1 MPIRFVLVAAFAL
14 LALAACGRKTGLDTP
29 VSFDQVTPFTEAG
42 RQAISPPR
50 DERGREQSVPTQPRP
65 TPVGPSFVLDPLIP

>member
-1 MPIRFVLVAAFAL
+1 LPVRFVLVVAFAL
-14 LALAACGRKTGLDTP
+14 LALSACGRRTGLDTP

-50 DERGREQSVPTQPRP
+50 DERGREQTVPTRPRP
-65 TPVGPSFVLDPLIP
+65 TPPSPSFVLDPLIP